1 MNCFF
6 VYDLHGKT
14 SRYQALIN
22 EIKKELHDVV
32 LIGGDL
38 LPGFNTLYGDFIT
51 EYLIPKFEELKNNLE
66 NKYPKVFIIM
76 GNDDPRIEEEKL
88 VEAEKIEIW
97 YYLHEKKITH
107 NGFDFYGYAY
117 VPPTPFR
124 LKDWEKFDVSRFVNI
139 GCTSPLEGS
148 RTIEVNS
155 VDIEHYTIAKDLQK
169 LMQKD
174 LSKAIC
180 LFHAPPYKTYLD
192 RADLDGRI
200 IDHVQVDVHVGSI
213 AIKNF
218 IESKLPRITL
228 HGHIYESSRITG
240 HWKEKIKETY
250 SFSAAWDEIELALV
264 KFDPEFPEKAERI
277 LLN

>member
-6 VYDLHGKT
+6 VTDLHGKT

-22 EIKKELHDVV
+22 EIKKELPDVV

-51 EYLIPKFEELKNNLE
+51 EYLIPKFEELKTELKD
-66 NKYPKVFIIM
+66 KYPKIFIIM

-88 VEAEKIEIW
+88 IEAEKKGIW
-97 YYLHEKKITH
+97 DYLNEKKITY
-107 NGFDFYGYAY
+107 NDFDFYGYAF

-124 LKDWEKFDVSRFVNI
+124 LKDWEKFDVSRYTDV
-139 GCTSPLEGS
+139 GCVSPLEGS
-148 RTIEVNS
+148 RTIEVNP
-155 VDIEHYTIAKDLQK
+155 VDIEHHTIAKDLQK
-169 LMQKD
+169 LLQND

-180 LFHAPPYKTYLD
+180 LFHAPPYKTHLD
-192 RADLDGRI
+192 RAGLDGRI

-218 IESKLPRITL
+218 IENKQPRITL
-228 HGHIYESSRITG
+228 HGHIHESSRITG
-240 HWKEKIKETY
+240 HWQQKLKETY
-250 SFSAAWDEIELALV
+250 SYSAAWDGTELPLV
-264 KFDPEFPEKAERI
+264 KFDPEFPDKAERI
-277 LLN
+277 LID